1 MMTENEKKIKQ
12 WCNERVNRGYF
23 RSQADYN
30 DNNAKKDEIQL
41 GVLRGDYPNVTA
53 AALTIRIK
61 LGFSPAQSQVLAGKY
76 WMQKQGLASGRSAE
90 DLGIP
95 SRIAEKI

>member
-12 WCNERVNRGYF
+12 WRNERVNRGYF
-23 RSQADYN
+23 HSQAEYN

-41 GVLRGDYPNVTA
+41 GVLHGDYPNITA
-53 AALTIRIK
+53 VALTLRVQ

-76 WMQKQGLASGRSAE
+76 WMQKQGLEAGRSAE
-90 DLGIP
+90 ELGVP
-95 SRIAEKI
+95 ERVALRL